1 MNTFNF
7 GAKETK
13 GPELASVSDP
23 HRELEQIRDNV
34 LNKVAESPNSRAAA
48 KLEQHPGETEVDYG
62 ADAVVNSTEIL
73 PKTLI
78 KETVREY
85 AAAGA
90 REVLAPHYA
99 ITEQEAQAITL
110 ELSPEPHDRKIEELV
125 TILLD
130 KGIKNTL
137 TVVEK
142 LNDPHLMDDFHRF
155 LVQFI
160 ASGHTISD
168 LRENTDLWKTLH
180 MALFEVSLPEVA
192 EADKDKKLKELV
204 SGMEQFYLAMLSIV
218 ESLDEVGTGGGIF
231 GAFGG
236 GRGKQSRGLGMG
248 TPGWFSIE
256 IANANGS
263 EEFVFY
269 VALPAVRREL
279 FEKQVLAIFHGSH
292 IKEHK
297 DDYNIFNE
305 GGVTVGSYAE
315 LDKHA
320 LYPLKTYE
328 AFDID
333 PLGAILNSF
342 SKIDRDGEGA
352 ALQIVVGGRR
362 NEFSERCKKALE
374 KIRKGKKVKE
384 ALEETEDSVVKDFT
398 HAVTGLFKT
407 KEKIDKEK
415 EDESKRSGALDT
427 AMIELFNRK
436 LKSPFVG
443 VNMRI
448 IASAASADEAMGI
461 LSDLESSFN
470 QFEEG
475 SGNRIKWVKVGGNSG
490 LSGAVGAGRGD
501 EALRALTERFSLRSY
516 VEKEEVALNIEELT
530 SCAHFPATKVFR
542 AAPQLKQSKS
552 GTAPAP
558 LEVPAQGTLLGINKH
573 RGEDKNIYISPEDRM
588 RHFYVIG
595 QTGTGK
601 TTLLKNMIV
610 QDIQAGN
617 GVCFIDPHGSD
628 VMEILAN
635 VPPSRYQD
643 VIYFDPASVDRPMAL
658 NMLEYDRAHPEQ
670 KTFVVNEMFSIFQK
684 LYGAVPESMGPMFE
698 QYFRNATML
707 VIEDPES
714 GCTLLDVSR
723 VMSNKAFR
731 DMKISKC
738 KNPVVVQF
746 WKEIAEKAGGEASLA
761 NVVPYITSKF
771 DVFLSNEIMRPIIAQ
786 EKSAFNMRDVMDGR
800 KILLVNLSKGRL
812 GDINSHLIG
821 LILVGKILM
830 AALSRVDSFGKN
842 MADFFLYLDEFQN
855 ITTDSIATILSEAR
869 KYRLSL
875 NIAHQ
880 FIAQLDDKI
889 KNSVFGNVGSMAI
902 YRVGTEDAE
911 FLVKQLA
918 PVFTAQ
924 DIVNINN
931 FNAYVRLLAGGRPA
945 RPFSME
951 TMPPNKG
958 NVGQV
963 DKLRELSSL
972 MFGRPRP
979 EVEAEIMA
987 KYSTLKPGNLAAKS

>member
-7 GAKETK
+7 GAAGGVK
-13 GPELASVSDP
+13 GAENVPISDP
-23 HRELEQIRDNV
+23 HRELENIRENV
-34 LNKVAESPNSRAAA
+34 LSKASNAESVNQSAEAAESR
-48 KLEQHPGETEVDYG
+48 QEV
-62 ADAVVNSTEIL
+62 L
-73 PKTLI
+73 PKKLI
-78 KETVREY
+78 KETVQEY
-85 AAAGA
+85 AAVSSKEA
-90 REVLAPHYA
+90 LAPHYA
-99 ITEQEAQAITL
+99 ITEEEAQSITL
-110 ELSPEPHDRKIEELV
+110 ELSPEPHDKKIEELV
-125 TILLD
+125 SILLE

-137 TVVEK
+137 TIVEK
-142 LNDPHLMDDFHRF
+142 LNDPHLLDDFHRF

-160 ASGHTISD
+160 ASGHSISD
-168 LRENTDLWKTLH
+168 LRENSDLWKTLH

-192 EADKDKKLKELV
+192 EADKDKRLKELV

-218 ESLDEVGTGGGIF
+218 ENLDEKNSGGLSGLLS
-231 GAFGG
+231 GSKNKA
-236 GRGKQSRGLGMG
+236 GLGMG

-292 IKEHK
+292 VKEHK

-305 GGVTVGSYAE
+305 GGASAGSYAV

-328 AFDID
+328 AFDVD

-362 NEFSERCKKALE
+362 DDFTERCKKVLE
-374 KIRKGKKVKE
+374 KVRKGKKVKE
-384 ALEETEDSVVKDFT
+384 ALEDTEDSIARDFT
-398 HAVTGLFKT
+398 KAVTGLFKT

-415 EDESKRSGALDT
+415 EDETKRSGALDT

-436 LKSPFVG
+436 LKSPFIG

-448 IASAASADEAMGI
+448 IASAATQEEATGI

-475 SGNRIKWVKVGGNSG
+475 SGNRIKWVKASG
-490 LSGAVGAGRGD
+490 S
-501 EALRALTERFSLRSY
+501 ETRALAEKFTMRSFTAS
-516 VEKEEVALNIEELT
+516 EEVILNVEEMT
-530 SCAHFPATKVFR
+530 SCVHFPATRVFKS
-542 AAPQLKQSKS
+542 APQLKQSKS

-558 LEVPAQGTLLGINKH
+558 LEVPSTSTGGTLLGINKH
-573 RGEDKNIYISPEDRM
+573 RGEEKQIYISPEDRM

-610 QDIQAGN
+610 QDIKAGH

-635 VPPSRYQD
+635 VPANRYDD
-643 VIYFDPASVDRPMAL
+643 VIYFDPASTERPMAL

-714 GCTLLDVSR
+714 GSTLLDVSR

-771 DVFLSNEIMRPIIAQ
+771 DVFLSNEIVRPIIAQ
-786 EKSAFNMRDVMDGR
+786 EKSAFNMRQVMDGR

-830 AALSRVDSFGKN
+830 AALSRVDSFGKE
-842 MADFFLYLDEFQN
+842 MSDFFLYLDEFQN

-880 FIAQLDDKI
+880 FIAQLDESI
-889 KNSVFGNVGSMAI
+889 KNAVFGNVGSMAI

-911 FLVKQLA
+911 FLVKQVA
-918 PVFTAQ
+918 PVFTAA

-931 FNAYVRLLAGGRPA
+931 FNAYVRMLSGGRPA

-951 TMPPNKG
+951 TLPPSKG
-958 NVGQV
+958 NPSQI

-972 MFGRPRP
+972 QFGRPRG
-979 EVEAEIMA
+979 EVESEIMA
-987 KYSTLKPGNLAAKS
+987 KYSSMKAPTSPSYQPLKS